1 MHTAHYRA
9 LENNIGFFAGIE
21 IIEWNRTN
29 SSDTMQYAHCTY
41 LADAIPYMLCC
52 HFKGFKSGFGNRFCL
67 LLSPPLFC
75 RLFNNLSVHI
85 FLCIFVFVFDC
96 YCRMWH
102 CLFARMFMS
111 FFSLLL
117 LLFFC
122 CEKQSFFSPVLTVIF
137 IRFVLKCSCSV
148 SSVHLFNGVHGR
160 YICLWCAFRI
170 KTVHGYKMLCIIRCF
185 CGLFE

>member
-1 MHTAHYRA
+1 MFTLSAQNKQYAHCTHYRA

-21 IIEWNRTN
+21 IVEWNRTN

-41 LADAIPYMLCC
+41 LAEAMLYMLFC

-85 FLCIFVFVFDC
+85 FLCIFVFVFVFDC

-111 FFSLLL
+111 FFVCYCCCFL
-117 LLFFC
+117 
-122 CEKQSFFSPVLTVIF
+122 CEKQNPFSRHF
-137 IRFVLKCSCSV
+137 
-148 SSVHLFNGVHGR
+148 
-160 YICLWCAFRI
+160 
-170 KTVHGYKMLCIIRCF
+170 
-185 CGLFE
+185 